1 MGCICILSTVA
12 GLAGLTPSG
21 AWMSSNY
28 RRTVQGCAPHVWKS
42 PRSRRAM
49 KRDTRTVLLGVA
61 TRAASNSRHF
71 RVLLVACA
79 AGGEAGWAGPPGGGG
94 GGGGGA
100 GFAGGRG
107 GRRRV

>member
-12 GLAGLTPSG
+12 GLAGLMLSG

-28 RRTVQGCAPHVWKS
+28 RRTVQGCAPHLWKR

-61 TRAASNSRHF
+61 TRAA
-71 RVLLVACA
+71 
-79 AGGEAGWAGPPGGGG
+79 
-94 GGGGGA
+94 
-100 GFAGGRG
+100 
-107 GRRRV
+107 